1 MPHNRDINYHS
12 EPVQEIMGTT
22 PSWIT
27 RWGVTVIFAVFTLI
41 VIGCCIIRY
50 PQTVA
55 ASISI
60 TSSCP
65 PSELTARY
73 DGLIDRVCV
82 IDGQKVQTGELIAL
96 LSTPARYEDVISM
109 NEYLS
114 MSDTL
119 GLDRMAAM
127 PVLSAD
133 LQLGG
138 LQGQWSTLQKAFRD
152 YSHYLETDQVSVK
165 KGLLRQQIEGQKSH
179 HATLMR
185 QKTLLDSEVEME
197 RKTLER
203 DSLLYARKAISQAE
217 YETSRKGFLAKM
229 NTVAGFE
236 ASLEATALGILQLE
250 QQLVELDLQ
259 RVTETETQESQIYQ
273 QIYQLKAQV
282 ATWLDTYA
290 IIAPSDG
297 IVSLQDYW
305 SPGQHVNVGDV
316 ISNIT
321 PENPSEV
328 TGRMKVSSIGF
339 GKVAL
344 GQTVNVRLNG
354 FPYMEYGILKGVV
367 ANVASVPERLQDG
380 SVAYTVAVDF
390 PDGLEST
397 YHKEFP
403 LIQQMDGEAQIITR
417 DRRLIEQFI
426 DPIVSLFRNR

>member
-1 MPHNRDINYHS
+1 
-12 EPVQEIMGTT
+12 
-22 PSWIT
+22 
-27 RWGVTVIFAVFTLI
+27 
-41 VIGCCIIRY
+41 
-50 PQTVA
+50 
-55 ASISI
+55 
-60 TSSCP
+60 
-65 PSELTARY
+65 
-73 DGLIDRVCV
+73 
-82 IDGQKVQTGELIAL
+82 
-96 LSTPARYEDVISM
+96 
-109 NEYLS
+109 
-114 MSDTL
+114 
-119 GLDRMAAM
+119 
-127 PVLSAD
+127 
-133 LQLGG
+133 
-138 LQGQWSTLQKAFRD
+138 QKAFRD
-152 YSHYLETDQVSVK
+152 YSHYLETDQIAVR
-165 KGLLRQQIEGQKSH
+165 KGLLRQQIEGQRSH

-217 YETSRKGFLAKM
+217 YETSRKGFLSKL

-259 RVTETETQESQIYQ
+259 RVTETESHESQIYQ

-316 ISNIT
+316 IANIT
-321 PENPSEV
+321 PEDPSEV
-328 TGRMKVSSIGF
+328 TGRMKVSSVGF
-339 GKVAL
+339 GKVAI